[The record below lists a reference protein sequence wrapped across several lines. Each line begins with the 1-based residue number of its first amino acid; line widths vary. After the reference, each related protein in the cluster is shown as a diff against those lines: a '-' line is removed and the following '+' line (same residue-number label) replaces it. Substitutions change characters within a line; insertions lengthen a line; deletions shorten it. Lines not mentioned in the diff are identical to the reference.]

1 MFRALPGFLFV
12 LPLLL
17 LSFSMAALAGDSPR
31 PGDTVPARLEAARA
45 AHARGD
51 LARAAVELEAA
62 IVDLHARVGA
72 ALAECLPPPPSGW
85 TAEQPETQGLFNAGG
100 GLSVSRAYARE
111 DASFNALLILDSPA
125 VVAAAAQFHPAT
137 ALPTNVRR
145 LHLGQEE
152 ALLRWDSATRSGEI
166 TLVLGSRV
174 LLQIEGDGIAS
185 GEQLVEV
192 AKGWNLA
199 SIRKLVGV

>member
-1 MFRALPGFLFV
+1 MFRALPGLLFV
-12 LPLLL
+12 VLV
-17 LSFSMAALAGDSPR
+17 SVSVAALAGDGGR
-31 PGDTVPARLEAARA
+31 VGDSVPTRLEAARA

-51 LARAAVELEAA
+51 LARAALELEAA

-85 TAEQPETQGLFNAGG
+85 TAEPPETQGLFSAGG
-100 GLSVSRAYARE
+100 GLSVSRAYAR
-111 DASFNALLILDSPA
+111 DDSSFNALLILDSPA
-125 VVAAAAQFHPAT
+125 VAAASAQFQPAA

-145 LHLGQEE
+145 LHLGQDD
-152 ALLRWDSATRSGEI
+152 ALLRWDATTRSGEI
-166 TLVLGSRV
+166 TLVLGTRV

-185 GEQLVEV
+185 GEQLVE
-192 AKGWNLA
+192 AARGWNLA

>member
-1 MFRALPGFLFV
+1 MFRVLPGLLFV
-12 LPLLL
+12 VL
-17 LSFSMAALAGDSPR
+17 LSGSVAALAGDGPR
-31 PGDTVPARLEAARA
+31 SGDTVPARLDAARA

-51 LARAAVELEAA
+51 LARAAAELEAA
-62 IVDLHARVGA
+62 IADLHARVGA

-85 TAEQPETQGLFNAGG
+85 TAEPPETQGLFNAGG
-100 GLSVSRAYARE
+100 GLSVSRAYARD

-125 VVAAAAQFHPAT
+125 VAAAAAQFQPSA

-145 LHLGQEE
+145 LHLGQDDV
-152 ALLRWDSATRSGEI
+152 LLRWDSATRSGEI
-166 TLVLGSRV
+166 TLVLGTRV

-185 GEQLVEV
+185 GDQLVEV

>member
-1 MFRALPGFLFV
+1 MFRALPGVVFV
-12 LPLLL
+12 VLL
-17 LSFSMAALAGDSPR
+17 LSGSIGALAGDTPR
-31 PGDTVPARLEAARA
+31 PGDTIPARLEAARA

-62 IVDLHARVGA
+62 ITDLHARVGA

-85 TAEQPETQGLFNAGG
+85 TAETPETQGLFNAGG
-100 GLSVSRAYARE
+100 GLSVSRAYARD
-111 DASFNALLILDSPA
+111 DASFNALLVLDSP
-125 VVAAAAQFHPAT
+125 VVSASAAQFHPGT

-145 LHLGQEE
+145 VRLGQDE
-152 ALLRWDSATRSGEI
+152 ALLRWDGTTHAGEI
-166 TLVLGSRV
+166 TLVLGNRV

-185 GEQLVEV
+185 GDQLVEV

-199 SIRKLVGV
+199 SIRKLVGL

>member
-1 MFRALPGFLFV
+1 MFRALPGLFFVV
-12 LPLLL
+12 LV
-17 LSFSMAALAGDSPR
+17 SISVVALAGDGGR
-31 PGDTVPARLEAARA
+31 VGDSVPARLEAARA

-62 IVDLHARVGA
+62 IVDLHTRVGA

-85 TAEQPETQGLFNAGG
+85 TAEAPETQGLFNAGG
-100 GLSVSRAYARE
+100 GLSVSRAYARD

-125 VVAAAAQFHPAT
+125 VAAASAQFQPAA

-145 LHLGQEE
+145 LHLGQDD
-152 ALLRWDSATRSGEI
+152 ALLRWDSTTRSGEI
-166 TLVLGSRV
+166 TLVLGTRV

-185 GEQLVEV
+185 GDQLVEV
-192 AKGWNLA
+192 AKGWNLV